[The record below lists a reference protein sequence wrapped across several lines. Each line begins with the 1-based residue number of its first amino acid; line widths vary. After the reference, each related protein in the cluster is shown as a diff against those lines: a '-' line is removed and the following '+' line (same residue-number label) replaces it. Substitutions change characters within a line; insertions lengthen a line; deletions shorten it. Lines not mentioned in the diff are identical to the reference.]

1 MGVLLAEQMNQI
13 LSEEKVEI
21 IFQEPRAERATDAE
35 LQCREKAH
43 RDVRM
48 KLFKKCRN

>member
-1 MGVLLAEQMNQI
+1 MGVLLEEETKQT
-13 LSEEKVEI
+13 LSEEKLEI
-21 IFQEPRAERATDAE
+21 ILQELRAERSADAE
-35 LQCREKAH
+35 RQSREKAH